1 MCIYLCVYVDGVY
14 TYVYMSSVSISSDIE
29 FYIEQYIEFVYMCV
43 YIDGVYTAR
52 SREDETGNARRNAN
66 RNPRWSSQVS
76 FQMARLKRDMNVDH
90 RNARRNANRNPRWS
104 TFISLFERAI

>member
-1 MCIYLCVYVDGVY
+1 MALSGTFELRRGIPMCIYPMCIYLCVYVDGVY

-52 SREDETGNARRNAN
+52 SREDET
-66 RNPRWSSQVS
+66 
-76 FQMARLKRDMNVDH
+76 
-90 RNARRNANRNPRWS
+90 RNARRNANRNHHS
-104 TFISLFERAI
+104 SLFKWLV